1 MFSDEGNHASL
12 IQGIRNCGVP
22 KHIFRHNDPLHL
34 EEMLRSVDSTTP
46 KIVVF
51 ETVHSMTGNCLHLSV
66 FICQNEYFLS
76 FKGRFLLEGN
86 KYMYFLGKVTK
97 SKYCTFII
105 ICNTLY
111 L

>member
-34 EEMLRSVDSTTP
+34 EEMLRSVDSSTP

-51 ETVHSMTGNCLHLSV
+51 ETVHSMTGNCLHLFFFVSKW
-66 FICQNEYFLS
+66 IFLI
-76 FKGRFLLEGN
+76 L
-86 KYMYFLGKVTK
+86 
-97 SKYCTFII
+97 
-105 ICNTLY
+105 
-111 L
+111 

>member
-22 KHIFRHNDPLHL
+22 KHIFRHNDPLHV

-66 FICQNEYFLS
+66 YVSKRVFLFLRGIFLLKVNEYL
-76 FKGRFLLEGN
+76 
-86 KYMYFLGKVTK
+86 YFFYIK
-97 SKYCTFII
+97 SQNPSTVYIS
-105 ICNTLY
+105 
-111 L
+111 